1 MIGDILASSR
11 QLRRK
16 RRVIKASLILFCV
29 LLFIGIVIAFF
40 NLSKFRIRQISIEGA
55 IGLDQEQL
63 KGEALNFLKGKY
75 LKLFPYDNIFILPE
89 MKLTA
94 DLLET
99 FPLLKEI
106 AVRRD
111 FPQKIFITV
120 EERKAEVLWCSGS
133 DSASIPASSTSTL
146 NSLPKESCAFVD
158 DSGFIFQSAPNF
170 SGAIFLKFFDEREQP
185 SGVGKMMTDSGE
197 FQKLTS
203 FAGLLKEKGFDVSKI
218 ILKDAGTYEVHL
230 KESWYILLN
239 DKNEPNQTFG
249 NLELVFDQD
258 IKEKRPKLD
267 YIDLR
272 FGKKVFYRLK

>member
-63 KGEALNFLKGKY
+63 KGETLNFLKGKY

-89 MKLTA
+89 GKLAA
-94 DLLET
+94 DLSEI

-106 AVRRD
+106 VISRD
-111 FPQKIFITV
+111 FPQKISIAV
-120 EERKAEVLWCSGS
+120 EERKAEALWCAGS

-146 NSLPKESCAFVD
+146 DSLSKESCAFAD
-158 DSGFIFQSAPNF
+158 DSGFIFQPAPNF
-170 SGAIFLKFFDEREQP
+170 SGAIFLKFFDEREQM
-185 SGVGKMMTDSGE
+185 SGMGKMMTDSSE
-197 FQKLTS
+197 FKKLSS

-218 ILKDAGTYEVHL
+218 ILKDAGIYEVHL
-230 KESWYILLN
+230 KEGWYILLN
-239 DKNEPNQTFG
+239 DKNEPDQTFG
-249 NLELVFDQD
+249 NLELILDQD

-272 FGKKVFYRLK
+272 FGKKVFYKFK